1 MTDHRDESP
10 RPDHRDESLRADLSR
25 AVGRE
30 LPGWTVDSI
39 TQLGAG
45 RSAVTVT
52 ATLSGP
58 AGTARSVAVRATPA
72 GRPGLAIASLTSQYA
87 VLSRLHRDGF
97 PVPAPVLVAEASDQA
112 AHDILVTEYID
123 GEVPDP
129 WRRDGRARI
138 MALAANE
145 RFVEDFV
152 GRLAGIHALR
162 DGDLPPDLRH
172 GDAAGAGYLA
182 RTLARIRATVAESA
196 FADDPVLTYTGNWIE
211 RNDGGR
217 ARPGGL
223 IHGDYRMGNIVVR
236 DDRLVGILD
245 WELAESGETLSDLAW
260 LCGPQ
265 ALTEGRPAGLYA
277 DLADLLARYEKA
289 TGLAID
295 DTRLRLLTVG
305 GTLRTA
311 AVWSRLSI
319 EEARRGDASRAA
331 RCRDSVVEMI
341 GLCAEVTGLRSSP
354 GQARPSQPSR
364 PSQPGLLRAV
374 AAEAGAVLAELD
386 HELAERPSRLTPGMR
401 NARLLLRRISTLT
414 DQAYETFADGVRRL
428 LDDLGCD
435 HEHAEEFAAGR
446 ALSHALREH
455 EYADESVRDLVA
467 MAARPDIAFANLALA
482 RSREA

>member
-1 MTDHRDESP
+1 MTE
-10 RPDHRDESLRADLSR
+10 HRDESLRADLSR
-25 AVGRE
+25 AVARE
-30 LPGWTVDSI
+30 LPGWTVDSM

-45 RSAVTVT
+45 RSAITAA

-58 AGTARSVAVRATPA
+58 AGTVRSVAVRATPA
-72 GRPGLAIASLTSQYA
+72 GQPGLAIASLSSQYA
-87 VLSRLHRDGF
+87 VLDRLHRDGF
-97 PVPAPVLVAEASDQA
+97 PVPAPLLVVEASDQA
-112 AHDILVTEYID
+112 AHDLLVTEYID

-138 MALAANE
+138 TALAANE
-145 RFVEDFV
+145 RFIDDFV
-152 GRLAGIHALR
+152 GTLAGIHAIH
-162 DGDLPPDLRH
+162 DDDLPPGLRH
-172 GDAAGAGYLA
+172 GDTAGAGYLA

-211 RNDGGR
+211 RNDDGR
-217 ARPGGL
+217 ALHGGL
-223 IHGDYRMGNIVVR
+223 VHGDYRMGNIVVR
-236 DDRLVGILD
+236 DDRLVGVLD

-265 ALTEGRPAGLYA
+265 ARTEGRPAGLYA
-277 DLADLLARYEKA
+277 DAADLLARYEKT

-295 DTRLRLLTVG
+295 DTRVRLLTVA

-319 EEARRGDASRAA
+319 EEARHGNASRAA

-341 GLCAEVTGLRSSP
+341 GLCAEVMGLCASP
-354 GQARPSQPSR
+354 GEARPIG
-364 PSQPGLLRAV
+364 PGLLRAV

-386 HELAERPSRLTPGMR
+386 HEIAERPLRLTRGMQ
-401 NARLLLRRISTLT
+401 NARLLLRRISALT
-414 DQAYETFADGVRRL
+414 DQAYEAFADGVRRL
-428 LDDLGCD
+428 LGDLGCN
-435 HEHAEEFAAGR
+435 HEPVRHADSFAADR

-467 MAARPDIAFANLALA
+467 LAARPDIAFANLALA
-482 RSREA
+482 RARGT